1 MSQIAGIDHL
11 RRLRADGH
19 VVVIDGGMGTELE
32 RQGAEMDHEAWSGLV
47 NVRDPELVRRVH
59 AEYVRAGADVLI
71 TNTFMSGCGPLERA
85 GETARFEEANRT
97 AVRAATMAAQAA
109 ADRRILVAGSV
120 SANELCAPE
129 TRGATGARLHR
140 RLHDGYLRQVEIL
153 VDEGVD
159 MIVIEMADHPRFTEP
174 AVEAAAGA
182 GVPLWLGLC
191 VHADRSDRLAG
202 RMATVTDDHRAV
214 LGLAQEDGF
223 DAVCVMHT
231 DLADVP
237 AALAFVSTGWSGPI
251 GVYPH
256 YGVWLRPHWEFADL
270 PIGQFVEAAREWHA
284 AGATMIGGCCGIG
297 PGHIAA
303 LRSAAQPG
311 L

>member
-1 MSQIAGIDHL
+1 
-11 RRLRADGH
+11 
-19 VVVIDGGMGTELE
+19 
-32 RQGAEMDHEAWSGLV
+32 
-47 NVRDPELVRRVH
+47 
-59 AEYVRAGADVLI
+59 
-71 TNTFMSGCGPLERA
+71 
-85 GETARFEEANRT
+85 
-97 AVRAATMAAQAA
+97 
-109 ADRRILVAGSV
+109 
-120 SANELCAPE
+120 
-129 TRGATGARLHR
+129 
-140 RLHDGYLRQVEIL
+140 
-153 VDEGVD
+153 
-159 MIVIEMADHPRFTEP
+159 
-174 AVEAAAGA
+174 
-182 GVPLWLGLC
+182 
-191 VHADRSDRLAG
+191 
-202 RMATVTDDHRAV
+202 MATVTDDHRAV